1 MKKMKKI
8 KKNSKL
14 TLEKET
20 IANLGKPGMN
30 QIKGGA
36 YTKDHL
42 VTIGPC
48 LPTDGTCNCQ
58 E

>member
-1 MKKMKKI
+1 MKKLKF
-8 KKNSKL
+8 NSKL
-14 TLEKET
+14 TLGKET
-20 IANLGKPGMN
+20 IANLDKPGMN
-30 QIKGGA
+30 QIRGGA
-36 YTKDHL
+36 YTKGHL